1 MQPLKQKGK
10 GEAKRRMKRR
20 HQKSA
25 KRDSRTKTEEVVNI
39 LTGGKKSLEQLQTRS
54 LKIKRSDIDAN
65 CQLRPRL
72 HLAALKFL
80 LENSYFAEDAI
91 RMAESL
97 LKDLQ
102 EQKQKAAKMHLQ
114 RKQSRQNKEKQTTML
129 SFFSK
134 PSTSGSTG
142 SSTST
147 CTPTSPTPSH
157 VATVHIDS
165 GSSSSDDE

>member
-1 MQPLKQKGK
+1 
-10 GEAKRRMKRR
+10 
-20 HQKSA
+20 
-25 KRDSRTKTEEVVNI
+25 
-39 LTGGKKSLEQLQTRS
+39 
-54 LKIKRSDIDAN
+54 
-65 CQLRPRL
+65 
-72 HLAALKFL
+72 
-80 LENSYFAEDAI
+80 
-91 RMAESL
+91 MAESL

-114 RKQSRQNKEKQTTML
+114 QKQSWQNKEKQTTML

-147 CTPTSPTPSH
+147 CTPTSPSH